1 MILELQDRRLIA
13 ALQCVDAVV
22 GEPIVEPLH
31 VWGAGL
37 RTIRNRLGL
46 YVLTAAPGFED
57 YTGQFDPANLP
68 VPVMPPPGNGVDLLI
83 GDPRGQYLP
92 RLYRL
97 TVPRALS
104 AAAAT
109 SIFRPVVVP
118 LFPAP
123 AFARPQPGWAVV
135 RASLTDAEGTPLS
148 WALIEVSRPAD
159 PAIAALAQ
167 ADARGEALIAVPE
180 IPVTLWAADDAPTDD
195 EGPPPILLDA
205 IAVTATALV
214 DPDLVGTPPNP
225 DDLLA
230 RRATLPQGTLPLS
243 IAAARSQT
251 LPLAFTLSPP

>member
-1 MILELQDRRLIA
+1 MIVELQDRRLIA

-22 GEPIVEPLH
+22 GEPIVEALQIQ
-31 VWGAGL
+31 GTGI

-46 YVLTAAPGFED
+46 YGLTAAPGFED
-57 YTGQFDPANLP
+57 YTGQFDPSDLP
-68 VPVMPPPGNGVDLLI
+68 APVIAPPGDGIDLLI
-83 GDPRGQYLP
+83 SDPRGQYLP
-92 RLYRL
+92 RLFRL
-97 TVPRALS
+97 AVPRALS
-104 AAAAT
+104 AAAET

-135 RASLTDAEGTPLS
+135 RASLTDAGGTPLP
-148 WALIEVSRPAD
+148 WALIEVTRPAD
-159 PAIAALAQ
+159 PAIATLAQ

-180 IPVTLWAADDAPTDD
+180 IPVTLWAADDAPEGD

-205 IAVTATALV
+205 IAVTATAIF
-214 DPDLVGTPPNP
+214 DPALDTFPPNP

-230 RRATLPQGTLPLS
+230 RRAALPQGTLPLS

-251 LPLAFTLSPP
+251 LPLAFTLNPP